1 MQPRLRAPP
10 HVTALAGDL
19 GCCVPVHQ
27 AVMHGAAGEDY
38 NVEHSG
44 EGPRPFS
51 AVLDTGLHRT
61 STGSKVF
68 ACLKVCAPPQ
78 GTRQGQTCWGRAQT
92 GLSGTPP
99 RLHAFACMRTTGR
112 AGLALGRTGPHSGAV
127 DALLRSNCSC
137 TNVCACSLSKRPW
150 QLSERSVPGGT

>member
-78 GTRQGQTCWGRAQT
+78 GTRQGQTCWGRAQVFRGLHLGCMLSRVCGPLAAPGLLLAGRGHT
-92 GLSGTPP
+92 PGLSTPCCAATAAAP
-99 RLHAFACMRTTGR
+99 MCVHAHFQS
-112 AGLALGRTGPHSGAV
+112 GPGS
-127 DALLRSNCSC
+127 
-137 TNVCACSLSKRPW
+137 
-150 QLSERSVPGGT
+150 

>member
-1 MQPRLRAPP
+1 MQLRLRAPP
-10 HVTALAGDL
+10 HVTALASDL

-27 AVMHGAAGEDY
+27 AVMHGTAGEDY

-68 ACLKVCAPPQ
+68 ACLKVCAPQ
-78 GTRQGQTCWGRAQT
+78 GTRRGRLAGAQPKQVFR
-92 GLSGTPP
+92 GLHHGCMLS
-99 RLHAFACMRTTGR
+99 RACGPLAAPGSLLAGR
-112 AGLALGRTGPHSGAV
+112 GHALGLLTPCCAATAAAPMCV
-127 DALLRSNCSC
+127 LTFEAAL
-137 TNVCACSLSKRPW
+137 AA
-150 QLSERSVPGGT
+150 E